1 MLLFLTKVI
10 DKNIISY
17 IIDIV
22 KGVIQTNI
30 LTILKNIS
38 KITSKN
44 EGVLPSVKFKG
55 GKLNM
60 KNYVIVF
67 DQLYGKEIKL
77 NMAMVSI
84 SDIRNMNHNR
94 FTIVRYV
101 SE

>member
-1 MLLFLTKVI
+1 M
-10 DKNIISY
+10 
-17 IIDIV
+17 
-22 KGVIQTNI
+22 
-30 LTILKNIS
+30 
-38 KITSKN
+38 
-44 EGVLPSVKFKG
+44 KFKG

-84 SDIRNMNHNR
+84 SDIRSMNHNR

>member
-1 MLLFLTKVI
+1 M
-10 DKNIISY
+10 
-17 IIDIV
+17 
-22 KGVIQTNI
+22 
-30 LTILKNIS
+30 
-38 KITSKN
+38 
-44 EGVLPSVKFKG
+44 KFKG

-84 SDIRNMNHNR
+84 IDIRSMDNQR

-101 SE
+101 SEAWGGLICGLEVKVNIL

>member
-1 MLLFLTKVI
+1 
-10 DKNIISY
+10 
-17 IIDIV
+17 
-22 KGVIQTNI
+22 
-30 LTILKNIS
+30 
-38 KITSKN
+38 
-44 EGVLPSVKFKG
+44 
-55 GKLNM
+55 M

-84 SDIRNMNHNR
+84 SDVRSMNHNR